1 MALEVQPPAV
11 TCSASR
17 APKGSLLVSDIRPD
31 LIVVPHKA
39 EMEISA
45 LGQKENAQIQSGAE
59 LKIFP
64 KRTQTDSRMQVG
76 PAKHGFQPGDDG
88 VYCRRLFFCQR
99 AKSPVKFRPGIN
111 HGFQGLS
118 RPALRS
124 LLIAAKSRL
133 ADFSTSSAV
142 TRYSSNGE
150 TGPTKKLQTA
160 S

>member
-1 MALEVQPPAV
+1 MIRWESETVSGV
-11 TCSASR
+11 V
-17 APKGSLLVSDIRPD
+17 GEFLLVSDVSSH

-39 EMEISA
+39 EMQISP
-45 LGQKENAQIQSGAE
+45 LRQKENTQIQSGAE

-64 KRTQTDSRMQVG
+64 ERTQADPGMQMR
-76 PAKHGFQPGDDG
+76 PAKHGFQPADG
-88 VYCRRLFFCQR
+88 VIYRRRLLCGQI
-99 AKSPVKFRPGIN
+99 AKCPVKLRPGIN

-118 RPALRS
+118 RPVLRS

-133 ADFSTSSAV
+133 ADFSTSSAE

-150 TGPTKKLQTA
+150 TGPPKKLQTA